1 MNGKI
6 LATLAGFTVASSL
19 IATGIKNHPKLTL
32 LGFLALSPVAVLVG
46 NEVGQSTVE
55 KVLRSKEKELSNTRL
70 ELLSSKTKISDLEKV
85 LVREGQ
91 LKQVNQSLGTENR
104 TLKSEVSQ
112 LNQALSVLQQLVQKK
127 EIENSQ
133 LTQQVAQL
141 NDQLSEWMDSFDE
154 SVVTEGEK
162 RFQQFKSEMLGE
174 IKERFKAAVAD
185 HQELLDQAVALKNKA
200 CQGMYMFEQVNR
212 EQRDYFMKV
221 FDQYEAVNLAG
232 EDEKNQLLVQI
243 EALKQKCIR
252 LELKLS
258 GVLPEPEYLPQG
270 FSVHREIA
278 NSYAKLVWDNLK
290 IPLAVRGSQQRS
302 NGLIEVAYGYSSG
315 TDSQQLTELLS
326 RQSEDFAKQLHI
338 HKITSTKEHD
348 LSPLIIVGLRR
359 EPAIKE
365 DDLKRLLTPIE
376 KLATQV
382 IREMSR
388 KGTVRIMGAT
398 GDGKGVC
405 ARYLLSRIVA
415 TLNWYIRL
423 HDPQHGS
430 DQDHWEIPKVSKSGK
445 ELKQALQKI
454 TNQMKD
460 REVTKIHSPVTLDIL
475 DEIDTQLEKEDK
487 GQFLDLI
494 SRIRHL
500 GMKLILIGQNPKVS
514 RAGLQWSDMAQM
526 IAFYQGSSALD
537 AIKNNPALEL
547 KKEILLK
554 QYNEIATVFET
565 KNEWL
570 DDHKKH
576 YFGLCVIPGKNP
588 QWYELPVADEIE
600 IDEGLQVIGESF
612 EVAVS
617 NSQFVEGQNSAKTE
631 PSVVAERRQETK
643 TARAENITQQGLAA
657 NTAAP
662 SVIPRVGGNTKSR
675 PGTRAI
681 CKKHPDVELSQRKD
695 GRYYCH
701 GCKHRLRKDEL
712 AMEDII

>member
-32 LGFLALSPVAVLVG
+32 LGFLTLSPIAVLVG
-46 NEVGQSTVE
+46 NEVGQGTVE
-55 KVLRSKEKELSNTRL
+55 ELLRGKEKELASTRS
-70 ELLSSKTKISDLEKV
+70 ELRDSKSTISELEKV
-85 LVREGQ
+85 LVIEAQ
-91 LKQVNQSLGTENR
+91 LKQENQTLETENQ
-104 TLKSEVSQ
+104 TLKTEVGQ
-112 LNQALSVLQQLVQKK
+112 VKQALSVLQQLVQNK
-127 EIENSQ
+127 EAENSQ
-133 LTQQVAQL
+133 LTQQVTQL
-141 NDQLSEWMDSFDE
+141 NDQLSEWMDNFDE
-154 SVVTEGEK
+154 SVATEGEK
-162 RFQQFKSEMLGE
+162 LFQQFKSKMLGE
-174 IKERFKAAVAD
+174 IKERFKATAAD
-185 HQELLDQAVALKNKA
+185 HQDLLDQAVALKNKA

-221 FDQYEAVNLAG
+221 FDQYEAVNSASV
-232 EDEKNQLLVQI
+232 DEKSELLVQI

-258 GVLPEPEYLPQG
+258 GVLPEPEYLPPG
-270 FSVHREIA
+270 FSVHRELA

-290 IPLAVRGSQQRS
+290 IPLAVKGSQQRS
-302 NGLIEVAYGYSSG
+302 NGLIEMAYGYSSG
-315 TDSQQLTELLS
+315 TNSQQLTELLN
-326 RQSEDFAKQLHI
+326 RQSGDFAKQLHI
-338 HKITSTKEHD
+338 HRIISTKEHD
-348 LSPLIIVGLRR
+348 LTPSIIVGLRR

-365 DDLKRLLTPIE
+365 DDLKRLLTPID

-405 ARYLLSRIVA
+405 ARYLLSRIVT

-430 DQDHWEIPKVSKSGK
+430 DQDHWDIPKVSKSGT
-445 ELKQALQKI
+445 ELKQALKKI

-537 AIKNNPALEL
+537 AIKNNPSLEL
-547 KKEILLK
+547 KKDILLK
-554 QYNEIATVFET
+554 QYNEISTVFEA

-600 IDEGLQVIGESF
+600 IARDLPIIGESF
-612 EVAVS
+612 EVTVS
-617 NSQFVEGQNSAKTE
+617 NSQFVEGQNSAKVT
-631 PSVVAERRQETK
+631 PDTLAEDGQAPKIAKAETH
-643 TARAENITQQGLAA
+643 TQQRLALNSA
-657 NTAAP
+657 KP
-662 SVIPRVGGNTKSR
+662 SVISHVGGSAKSR
-675 PGTRAI
+675 HTVKTI
-681 CKKHPDVELSQRKD
+681 CKKHPDVELRQRKD
-695 GRYYCH
+695 GRYYCP
-701 GCKHRLRKDEL
+701 GCKKKLRKDEL
-712 AMEDII
+712 AVEV